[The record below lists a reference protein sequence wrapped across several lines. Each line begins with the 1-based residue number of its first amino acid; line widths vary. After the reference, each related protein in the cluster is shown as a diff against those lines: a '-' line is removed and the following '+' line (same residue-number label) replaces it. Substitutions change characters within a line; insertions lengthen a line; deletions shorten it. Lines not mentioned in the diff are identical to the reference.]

1 MIYIIYVINNE
12 VEVSSLKKTYGFYL
26 KLIQDT
32 LERRAN
38 NNLRKQDLTVTQLG
52 VLLRLNE
59 TVDGTMSLKEL
70 ESFFCVAQSTMAG
83 IAKRLE
89 QKGLVVSEGSQAD
102 KRVKILRL
110 TESGKTCCQETD
122 CYIEENEEL
131 LLCGLTSVEK
141 QIFMALLQKICATMQ

>member
-12 VEVSSLKKTYGFYL
+12 VEVSSLKETFGFYL

-59 TVDGTMSLKEL
+59 TVYGTMSLKEL
-70 ESFFCVAQSTMAG
+70 ESFFLCSTIDNG
-83 IAKRLE
+83 
-89 QKGLVVSEGSQAD
+89 G
-102 KRVKILRL
+102 
-110 TESGKTCCQETD
+110 D
-122 CYIEENEEL
+122 CKAVGAERFS
-131 LLCGLTSVEK
+131 CK
-141 QIFMALLQKICATMQ
+141 